1 MVYYAVIS
9 GNREGIYNTWDEAK
23 RNIRNYKKSKYRKF
37 DTKEEAQSFID
48 DNKKSGDNQ
57 TSHGTHS
64 FEEESINRNQL
75 VCFTDGAC
83 SANGKSN
90 AKASYA
96 VVWPNIDTYNSAHKV
111 PGSVQTNNRGE
122 YHGFLHALKQADEIN
137 PTRDEIL
144 YIYTDSM
151 LMINTFTKWIDKW
164 KKNNWKKS
172 DGEQVQNLDLVKE
185 IDDLMSTRQTR
196 MIHVRAHTNKQDW
209 KSIYNDMVDK
219 LACDALKM

>member
-9 GNREGIYNTWDEAK
+9 GNREGIYSTWDEAK
-23 RNIRNYKKSKYRKF
+23 ENIRNFKKSKYRKF
-37 DTKEEAQSFID
+37 DTREEAQTFINDENILGVED
-48 DNKKSGDNQ
+48 DP
-57 TSHGTHS
+57 
-64 FEEESINRNQL
+64 INRNPL

-83 SANGKSN
+83 SANGKAN

-96 VVWPNIDTYNSAHKV
+96 VVWPNNDTYNFASRV
-111 PGSVQTNNRGE
+111 PGPVQTNNRGE
-122 YHGFLHALKQADEIN
+122 YHGFLQALRQADEVN

-144 YIYTDSM
+144 YVYTDSM
-151 LMINTFTKWIDKW
+151 LMINTFTKWVDKW

-185 IDDLMSTRQTR
+185 IDNLMTMRQTN
-196 MIHVRAHTNKQDW
+196 MIHVRAHTKKQDW

-219 LACDALKM
+219 MAQGVLYN